1 MNTASASTTSST
13 GIRIPGAPGFG
24 SLPGAGEKLAPR
36 LLAELGA
43 DRRVF
48 DDPEALQCYAGAA
61 PVTYQS
67 GGKRRVLFRRACT
80 TTLRATVHLWA
91 NLSRVRSPWA
101 QAYYRQK
108 RAQGMSHAAALRC
121 LAMRWLKML
130 WKMWMDRQPYDAD
143 RHLRDQTSHG
153 SWVIALIQ
161 KPVPQPN

>member
-153 SWVIALIQ
+153 SWVIALI
-161 KPVPQPN
+161 PPAVSQPG